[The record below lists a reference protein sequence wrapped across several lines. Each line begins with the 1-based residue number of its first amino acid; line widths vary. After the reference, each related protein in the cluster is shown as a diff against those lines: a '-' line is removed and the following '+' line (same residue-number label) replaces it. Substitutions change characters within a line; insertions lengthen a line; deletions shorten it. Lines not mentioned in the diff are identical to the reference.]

1 MGAMNELKILDPN
14 GHTSTSWN
22 PDDAEQV
29 ARARRTY
36 EALMRRGYRA
46 FGIEREGDG
55 SAAQGFAAKERAFDP
70 KEKGTVLVPPI
81 HAG

>member
-14 GHTSTSWN
+14 GHTSTSWD
-22 PDDAEQV
+22 PDDAADVE
-29 ARARRTY
+29 RARRTY

-46 FGIEREGDG
+46 FGIERGGEGH
-55 SAAQGFAAKERAFDP
+55 SQQRFDP
-70 KEKGTVLVPPI
+70 REKETLLVPPI

>member
-14 GHTSTSWN
+14 GHTSTTWN

-46 FGIEREGDG
+46 FGIERDAEGRTPGVAKD
-55 SAAQGFAAKERAFDP
+55 QGFDPREKE
-70 KEKGTVLVPPI
+70 TLLVPPI

>member
-14 GHTSTSWN
+14 GHHDTAWD
-22 PDDAEQV
+22 PGDAEQIE
-29 ARARRTY
+29 RARKVY

-46 FGIEREGDG
+46 FRVGTGGDGQVQGRFDPQERE
-55 SAAQGFAAKERAFDP
+55 
-70 KEKGTVLVPPI
+70 TLLVPPI

>member
-14 GHTSTSWN
+14 GHTSTTWN

-46 FGIEREGDG
+46 FGIEREGG
-55 SAAQGFAAKERAFDP
+55 GHARQGFDPREKE
-70 KEKGTVLVPPI
+70 TLLVPPI

>member
-46 FGIEREGDG
+46 FGLERDG
-55 SAAQGFAAKERAFDP
+55 AGHSQQGFDPMEKE
-70 KEKGTVLVPPI
+70 TLLVPPI

>member
-14 GHTSTSWN
+14 GHHDAAWD

-29 ARARRTY
+29 QRARKIY

-46 FGIEREGDG
+46 FQVEKDGAGRAQERFDPQERE
-55 SAAQGFAAKERAFDP
+55 
-70 KEKGTVLVPPI
+70 TLLVPPI

>member
-14 GHTSTSWN
+14 GHSSTTWN

-46 FGIEREGDG
+46 FGIEREGEGRSRDG
-55 SAAQGFAAKERAFDP
+55 FDP
-70 KEKGTVLVPPI
+70 REKETLLVPPI